1 MDSQALQAVCAVDGG
16 VSQMVKAMTPAGWLF
31 VGLVVF
37 LLNAVVGAGVLSAI
51 DSDDKEL
58 FRWYDKAP
66 NTFFSFMTLEL
77 WPIVVWLY
85 LRGRGSAS

>member
-1 MDSQALQAVCAVDGG
+1 
-16 VSQMVKAMTPAGWLF
+16 MTPAEWLF
-31 VGLVVF
+31 FGIGVF
-37 LLNAVVGAGVLSAI
+37 LLNAFLGAGVLAAI

-77 WPIVVWLY
+77 WPIVAWVY
-85 LRGRGSAS
+85 LRRKLAQN